1 MATSSFSGADC
12 SNPRVSEATG
22 NKAKMFSE
30 QTLAQVKVAGE
41 PDCSPQKTDPDWQE
55 QMVLQYAPLIKYI
68 AARLA
73 IRLPSHISQEDLVSS
88 GIIGLMDAVQKF
100 DPAKN
105 INFKTYAEFRIKGAM
120 LDELRSLDWIPR
132 SVRKK
137 SHMIENAYVELQK
150 SLGRPAEAEEVARA
164 LDLDVKEFHNLLDET
179 KAVSLVPLDG
189 PRRAIS
195 GRMEALDHD
204 LSEILG
210 DEDLRDSF
218 VRVHFSQ
225 LQEIMVQAIEE
236 LPDKEKLLISLYY
249 YEELTMK
256 EIGQIM
262 GYTESRISQLH
273 TQAMY
278 RLRHSLRRHFPE
290 GES

>member
-1 MATSSFSGADC
+1 MEELS
-12 SNPRVSEATG
+12 
-22 NKAKMFSE
+22 
-30 QTLAQVKVAGE
+30 LAQVNRESTPEYGAVKL
-41 PDCSPQKTDPDWQE
+41 DPKCQE

-68 AARLA
+68 ASRLA
-73 IRLPSHISQEDLVSS
+73 LRLPSHISMEDLISS
-88 GIIGLMDAVQKF
+88 GIIGLIDAVQKF

-137 SHMIENAYVELQK
+137 THLIEDAYAKLQRK
-150 SLGRPAEAEEVARA
+150 LGRPAEAEEVAKF
-164 LDLDVKEFHNLLDET
+164 LDLELKEFYQLLDET
-179 KAVSLVPLDG
+179 KTVSLVALE
-189 PRRAIS
+189 
-195 GRMEALDHD
+195 EARKSMGGHAGYLEHEFLETIQDDNARDALVAVHC
-204 LSEILG
+204 SE
-210 DEDLRDSF
+210 
-218 VRVHFSQ
+218 
-225 LQEIMVQAIEE
+225 LQEIMVRAIEA

-278 RLRHSLRRHFPE
+278 RLKHKLRE
-290 GES
+290 YSQTG

>member
-1 MATSSFSGADC
+1 MEEPSLVPVTMEAIPEYGA
-12 SNPRVSEATG
+12 E
-22 NKAKMFSE
+22 KW
-30 QTLAQVKVAGE
+30 
-41 PDCSPQKTDPDWQE
+41 DPNWQE

-68 AARLA
+68 ASRLA
-73 IRLPSHISQEDLVSS
+73 LRLPSHISLEDLISS
-88 GIIGLMDAVQKF
+88 GIIGLIDAVQKF

-137 SHMIENAYVELQK
+137 THLIENAYAQLQK
-150 SLGRPAEAEEVARA
+150 SLGRAAEAEEVA
-164 LDLDVKEFHNLLDET
+164 EFLGLELEEFYQLLDET
-179 KAVSLVPLDG
+179 KTVSVVTLEEGRKSAYG
-189 PRRAIS
+189 PPGFLEPELLETIQDDTARD
-195 GRMEALDHD
+195 ALLATHY
-204 LSEILG
+204 
-210 DEDLRDSF
+210 
-218 VRVHFSQ
+218 SQ
-225 LQEIMVQAIEE
+225 LQSIMMQAIET

-256 EIGQIM
+256 EIGEIM

-278 RLRHSLRRHFPE
+278 RLKHKLRQY
-290 GES
+290 SQKV